1 MDAPQDWH
9 FNAPAFILKPK
20 RDDFNAGIKTL
31 LWYHPKNA
39 VQRQRQHHKPHF
51 HVYYN
56 GYEASI
62 GIDGELLAG
71 SLPVK
76 QLKLVQAW
84 AAIHEDELYAAW
96 NNAVRNI
103 PFEKIKP
110 LQ

>member
-1 MDAPQDWH
+1 MPELSR
-9 FNAPAFILKPK
+9 F
-20 RDDFNAGIKTL
+20 AGIIIKMLFNDT
-31 LWYHPKNA
+31 
-39 VQRQRQHHKPHF
+39 VQHNKPHV
-51 HVYYN
+51 HVYY
-56 GYEASI
+56 GEYQASV

-103 PFEKIKP
+103 PFGKIEP
-110 LQ
+110 LR

>member
-1 MDAPQDWH
+1 M
-9 FNAPAFILKPK
+9 IC
-20 RDDFNAGIKTL
+20 NAGIKPL
-31 LWYHPKNA
+31 LRYHSKNT
-39 VQRQRQHHKPHF
+39 VQRQRSAHF

-62 GIDGELLAG
+62 GIEGELLAG

-110 LQ
+110 LQE

>member
-1 MDAPQDWH
+1 MPELSRFEGMVIKML
-9 FNAPAFILKPK
+9 FN
-20 RDDFNAGIKTL
+20 DT
-31 LWYHPKNA
+31 
-39 VQRQRQHHKPHF
+39 VQHNKPHV
-51 HVYYN
+51 HVTYGEYK
-56 GYEASI
+56 ASV